1 MSATALTSEQSTA
14 IATRD
19 VSIALSA
26 GAGCGKTFVLT
37 ERFLS
42 HLDNS
47 HAKHEEPASLRQL
60 IAITFTD
67 AAAREMRTRIRA
79 ACYDR
84 LQKAKNADDEQ
95 HWLRLLREIDSA
107 RISTIHAFCTSLLRA
122 HANEADLDP
131 AFGVLDQSDADVLQY
146 DVIDD
151 VLRELLDKLDPDTL
165 DLASAYGL
173 GRVKE
178 QIAELLGHRHDAAF
192 QNWLAATPEEIVA
205 AWRQWHEQEAFPSAL
220 AEISSS
226 PIIRGVLDLLQ
237 NVTPSDKKP
246 KFVESRATLLELL
259 SRLCNEPRE
268 INDAD
273 LDLIRQSA
281 QVQGICTAKDW
292 PTADDYNLYRDAC
305 KALRES
311 IDETRPLPLVETAAL
326 ETARLGLALLKLTA
340 KVADKYEERKRDQ
353 GKLDFDD
360 LLARAH
366 RLIAAPKNAKL
377 IEQLADELR
386 LLLVD
391 EFQDTDQLQVDLV
404 RALCGPGFETG
415 RLFFVGDFKQSI
427 YRFRGAEPT
436 VFRNLRSEVDTE
448 GQLPLTVNFRSQPEI
463 LHFVNALFHDAFTRD
478 GDPYEKL
485 TANRKQI
492 TTPPAVEFLWT
503 ITPNKNNR
511 QLAGAVQEARRLEA
525 TSIAR
530 RIRALIDDASA
541 EMPVIDKHTGE
552 PRRLQLGDIA
562 ILFRT
567 LGDVQSYEEALREY
581 GLDYYLV
588 GGYAFYAQQEIFDV
602 LNLLRAVASAA
613 DEVSLA
619 GVLRSPFF
627 ALADETLFWLADST
641 GTLNAGLLAPQLPS
655 QLSPEELAKTAAA
668 ADAIRHLRAIK
679 DRLPIAVL
687 LNTALDRTGYDAV
700 LLTEFMGERKLA
712 NLHKLIERA
721 RTVDSAGV
729 TDLDGFITQLAQF
742 IAREPRE
749 ALAATLPEAANV
761 IRLMTMHHAKGLEF
775 PLVIVP
781 DLDRRMHAG
790 VASAVLHPK
799 LGPLV
804 RNPNDDD
811 KSATG
816 LRMFAAFDHREELEE
831 RKRMLYVA
839 STRARDYLVLS
850 SSLESCDA
858 PKSDWLELL
867 ARKFN
872 LATGELAATL
882 PADYAVPQIRVTI
895 DPQSDYKPAGRSR
908 GADLLKML
916 DDAHQLAAAGAGI
929 IPPEISPVPIDR
941 AARRQFSFSRLTGQ
955 LVRPR
960 IVSNERGDPTALGSA
975 GGLADEADLQLTPG
989 ATAGCSESAV
999 ADSPSS
1005 ASPAPPLLDARSLG
1019 LLAHDVLARIDF
1031 ATRDCTAEIN
1041 DWCEHLAPQY
1051 VVDCADKTAHT
1062 AAKMIDRFAAS
1073 PRGRQLATATTLHRE
1088 TEFLLAW
1095 PPVGLTSERGM
1106 AGVERQRAPSASP
1119 SSTKY
1124 IQGFIDCLYQDQSGA
1139 WRIVDYKTNDVSAE
1153 DIDYITSRY
1162 EMQLYVYALAAERAL
1177 GTSPTELVLQ
1187 LLRPGIEHT
1196 IPWNDATRTRA
1207 IEMVSDAITTS
1218 LVAPTTSDFPRPP
1231 APSP

>member
-1 MSATALTSEQSTA
+1 MPAAELTSEQSTA

-42 HLDNS
+42 HLDS
-47 HAKHEEPASLRQL
+47 THANNDEPASLRQL

-67 AAAREMRTRIRA
+67 AAAREMRTRIRG
-79 ACYDR
+79 ACYER
-84 LQKAKNADDEQ
+84 LQTATKYKNAKEEQ

-107 RISTIHAFCTSLLRA
+107 RISTIHAFCTSLLRS
-122 HANEADLDP
+122 HANEADIDP
-131 AFGVLDQSDADVLQY
+131 AFGVLDQNDANVLQY

-151 VLRELLDKLDPDTL
+151 VLRKLLDKLDADTL
-165 DLASAYGL
+165 DLATAFGL

-178 QIAELLGHRHDAAF
+178 QIGELLGNRHSVAF
-192 QNWLAATPEEIVA
+192 QRWLTDTPDGIVA
-205 AWRQWHEQEAFPSAL
+205 AWREWHEQTAFPNAV
-220 AEISSS
+220 AELRSS
-226 PIIRGVLDLLQ
+226 PVVGAIVELLQ

-246 KFVESRATLLELL
+246 KFVEARAVLLELL
-259 SRLCNEPRE
+259 SRLLNEPE
-268 INDAD
+268 QINDAD

-292 PTADDYNLYRDAC
+292 PSGEDYNAYRNAC
-305 KALRES
+305 KGLRELV
-311 IDETRPLPLVETAAL
+311 DDTRPRPFVDAAAL

-340 KVADKYEERKRDQ
+340 KVADMYEERKRDQ

-366 RLIAAPKNAKL
+366 RLITAPKNAKL
-377 IEQLADELR
+377 TEELADELR

-427 YRFRGAEPT
+427 YRFRGAEPA
-436 VFRNLRSEVDTE
+436 VFRNLRSEVHVD
-448 GQLPLTVNFRSQPEI
+448 GQLPLTTNFRSQPEI

-485 TANRKQI
+485 TAKREQI
-492 TTPPAVEFLWT
+492 TKPPAIEFLWT
-503 ITPNKNNR
+503 ITPDKNNLR
-511 QLAGAVQEARRLEA
+511 QAGAVRKARCAEAV
-525 TSIAR
+525 SIAR
-530 RIRALIDDASA
+530 RIRALIDIESA
-541 EMPVIDKHTGE
+541 ERPVVDKHTGE
-552 PRRLQLGDIA
+552 PRRLELGDIA

-588 GGYAFYAQQEIFDV
+588 GGHAFYAQQEIFDV

-627 ALADETLFWLADST
+627 ALADETLFWLSDTT

-655 QLSPEELAKTAAA
+655 QLSPEELTKTAAA

-679 DRLPIAVL
+679 DRIPIAAL

-700 LLTEFMGERKLA
+700 ILTEFMGERKLA

-721 RTVDSAGV
+721 RAVDAGGV

-781 DLDRRMHAG
+781 DLDRRLHAG
-790 VASAVLHPK
+790 TASAVLHPA

-816 LRMFAAFDHREELEE
+816 LRLFAAFDCREELEE

-839 STRARDYLVLS
+839 STRARDHLILS

-858 PKSDWLELL
+858 PKSDWMELL
-867 ARKFN
+867 ADKFN
-872 LATGELAATL
+872 LETGELRTKL
-882 PADYAVPQIRVTI
+882 PDGYETPQVRVTI
-895 DPQSDYKPAGRSR
+895 DPQSDYKSAGRSR
-908 GADLLKML
+908 GVDLLKML
-916 DDAHQLAAAGAGI
+916 DNAHQLANDGAGI
-929 IPPEISPVPIDR
+929 IPPEVAPIPVDR
-941 AARRQFSFSRLTGQ
+941 SSRRRFSFSR
-955 LVRPR
+955 
-960 IVSNERGDPTALGSA
+960 IVDDPIAGPAAL
-975 GGLADEADLQLTPG
+975 G
-989 ATAGCSESAV
+989 ATAG
-999 ADSPSS
+999 SPSS
-1005 ASPAPPLLDARSLG
+1005 ASPAPSSLDARTLG
-1019 LLAHDVLARIDF
+1019 LLTHDVLARIDF
-1031 ATRDCTAEIN
+1031 AGKECVAEIN
-1041 DWCEHLAPQY
+1041 DWCEHLAPNF
-1051 VVDCADKTAHT
+1051 VVDHANNAART
-1062 AAKMIDRFAAS
+1062 AAQMIERFASS
-1073 PRGRQLATATTLHRE
+1073 PRSRELASATVLHRE
-1088 TEFLLAW
+1088 VEFLLTW
-1095 PPVGLTSERGM
+1095 PPGQSQG
-1106 AGVERQRAPSASP
+1106 Q
-1119 SSTKY
+1119 Y
-1124 IQGFIDCLYQDQSGA
+1124 IQGFIDCLYQDKSGA
-1139 WRIVDYKTNDVSAE
+1139 WRIVDYKTNDVSAA

-1162 EMQLYVYALAAERAL
+1162 EMQLYVYALATERAL

-1187 LLRPGIEHT
+1187 LLRPGIEHI
-1196 IPWNDATRTRA
+1196 IPWNNAARTRA
-1207 IEMVSDAITTS
+1207 VKMVSDAINTAVQEPNASEPSVLTPRSS
-1218 LVAPTTSDFPRPP
+1218 LLAPLTQSPG
-1231 APSP
+1231 PSL

>member
-1 MSATALTSEQSTA
+1 MSATLLTSQQSTA

-42 HLDNS
+42 HLDITYANDD
-47 HAKHEEPASLRQL
+47 EPASLRQL

-67 AAAREMRTRIRA
+67 AAAREMRTRIRG

-84 LQKAKNADDEQ
+84 LQAATKAKNVKEEQ

-131 AFGVLDQSDADVLQY
+131 AFGVLDQNDANVLQY

-151 VLRELLDKLDPDTL
+151 VLRELLDKLDADTL
-165 DLASAYGL
+165 DLATAFGL

-178 QIAELLGHRHDAAF
+178 QIGELLGNRHSAAF
-192 QNWLAATPEEIVA
+192 QKWLAATPEGIVA
-205 AWRQWHEQEAFPSAL
+205 AWREWHEQLAFPNAV
-220 AEISSS
+220 AELGSS
-226 PIIRGVLDLLQ
+226 PLVSAILSLLQ

-246 KFVESRATLLELL
+246 KFVEARAALLELL
-259 SRLCNEPRE
+259 GRLRNEPE
-268 INDAD
+268 QINDAD
-273 LDLIRQSA
+273 LELIRQSA
-281 QVQGICTAKDW
+281 QVQGICSAKDW
-292 PTADDYNLYRDAC
+292 PSGDDYNAYRDAC
-305 KALRES
+305 KELREL
-311 IDETRPLPLVETAAL
+311 IDDTRPRPFVDAAAL

-340 KVADKYEERKRDQ
+340 KVADTYEEHKRDQ

-366 RLIAAPKNAKL
+366 RLITAPKNAKL
-377 IEQLADELR
+377 TAELADELR

-427 YRFRGAEPT
+427 YRFRGAEPA
-436 VFRNLRSEVDTE
+436 VFRNLRSEVHVD
-448 GQLPLTVNFRSQPEI
+448 GQLPLTTNFRSQPEI
-463 LHFVNALFHDAFTRD
+463 LHFVNTLFHDAFTRD
-478 GDPYEKL
+478 GDPYEQL
-485 TANRKQI
+485 TAKREQI
-492 TTPPAVEFLWT
+492 TTPPAIEFLWT
-503 ITPNKNNR
+503 ITPDKNNLR
-511 QLAGAVQEARRLEA
+511 LAGSVQKARRAEA

-530 RIRALIDDASA
+530 RIRALIDDAST
-541 EMPVIDKHTGE
+541 EMPVVDKHTGE
-552 PRRLQLGDIA
+552 PRRLELGDIA

-602 LNLLRAVASAA
+602 LSLLRTVASAA

-627 ALADETLFWLADST
+627 ALADETLFWLADT
-641 GTLNAGLLAPQLPS
+641 AGTLNAGLLAPQLPS
-655 QLSPEELAKTAAA
+655 QLSPEELAKTAGA
-668 ADAIRHLRAIK
+668 ADTIRHLRAIK
-679 DRLPIAVL
+679 DRIPIASL

-700 LLTEFMGERKLA
+700 LLSEFMGERKLA

-721 RTVDSAGV
+721 RAVDAGGV

-781 DLDRRMHAG
+781 DLDRKMNAG
-790 VASAVLHPK
+790 TASAVLHPA

-816 LRMFAAFDHREELEE
+816 LRLFAAFDRREELEE

-839 STRARDYLVLS
+839 STRARDYLILS
-850 SSLESCDA
+850 SSLESCGE
-858 PKSDWLELL
+858 PKSDWMELL
-867 ARKFN
+867 AEKFN
-872 LATGELAATL
+872 LETGELRTEL
-882 PADYAVPQIRVTI
+882 PDGYETPQVRVTI
-895 DPQSDYKPAGRSR
+895 DPQSDYKSAGRSR

-916 DDAHQLAAAGAGI
+916 GNAHQLAEDGAGI
-929 IPPEISPVPIDR
+929 IPPEVAPIPIDR
-941 AARRQFSFSRLTGQ
+941 TARRHFSFSRLTGQ
-955 LVRPR
+955 LVRSR
-960 IVSNERGDPTALGSA
+960 IVDGQQTE
-975 GGLADEADLQLTPG
+975 LADQG
-989 ATAGCSESAV
+989 ATAGL
-999 ADSPSS
+999 PSS
-1005 ASPAPPLLDARSLG
+1005 ASPAPPLLDARTLG
-1019 LLAHDVLARIDF
+1019 LLTHDVLARINF
-1031 ATRDCTAEIN
+1031 SAKDCRVEIN
-1041 DWCEHLAPQY
+1041 DWCEHLAPNH
-1051 VVDCADKTAHT
+1051 VMDHADKAALT
-1062 AAKMIDRFAAS
+1062 AAQLIERFASTPRSQELAS
-1073 PRGRQLATATTLHRE
+1073 ATALHRE
-1088 TEFLLAW
+1088 VEFLLSW
-1095 PPVGLTSERGM
+1095 PPGQSQG
-1106 AGVERQRAPSASP
+1106 Q
-1119 SSTKY
+1119 Y
-1124 IQGFIDCLYQDQSGA
+1124 IQGFIDCLYQDKSGA
-1139 WRIVDYKTNDVSAE
+1139 WRIVDYKTNEVSAA
-1153 DIDYITSRY
+1153 DIDHIASRY

-1177 GTSPTELVLQ
+1177 GKPPIELVLQ
-1187 LLRPGIEHT
+1187 LLRPGIEHI
-1196 IPWNDATRTRA
+1196 IPWNETARTRA
-1207 IEMVSDAITTS
+1207 IQMIDNAITTS
-1218 LVAPTTSDFPRPP
+1218 LAAPATSDFPQPL
-1231 APSP
+1231 APSL